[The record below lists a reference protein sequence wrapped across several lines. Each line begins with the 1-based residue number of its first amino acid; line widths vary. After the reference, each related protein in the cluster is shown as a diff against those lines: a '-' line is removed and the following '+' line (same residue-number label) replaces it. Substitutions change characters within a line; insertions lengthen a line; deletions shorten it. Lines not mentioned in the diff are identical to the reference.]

1 MTKDQFTRE
10 SNFRLSMAVFKEM
23 LRRGIITA
31 VQFEKAKEMLA
42 ARFNPPY
49 GALRDVLAPAI
60 PTT

>member
-10 SNFRLSMAVFKEM
+10 SDFRLSVVVFKEM

-31 VQFEKAKEMLA
+31 TQFDKAREMLA

-49 GALRDVLAPAI
+49 GALRDVLAPRI
-60 PTT
+60 S